1 MQNKIFLAL
10 GLVLS
15 MLPLSAQDVIIN
27 NTGDEIQAKV
37 LEITSS
43 EIKYKRYDNL
53 DGPTITIAKS
63 EVLLIKYENGTK
75 DVFQNQAD
83 GNSSTSVQAAK
94 EDLRMKGMRD
104 AERYYTGQN
113 SGAGWTAAATI
124 LTTPIIGLIPAA
136 AVSSAEPADRNLDY
150 PDAKLMENYEYSQ
163 AYKQQAHKIKK
174 KKVWT
179 SYGIGSGVWLLLILL
194 LW

>member
-1 MQNKIFLAL
+1 MKTKSILLFI
-10 GLVLS
+10 LS
-15 MLPLSAQDVIIN
+15 LSFSSISAQDVIIN

-75 DVFQNQAD
+75 EVFQNQAN
-83 GNSSTSVQAAK
+83 GNSSTSVQTAK

-124 LTTPIIGLIPAA
+124 LTTPVIGLIPAA
-136 AVSSAEPADRNLDY
+136 AVSSAEPSDRNLNY

-163 AYKQQAHKIKK
+163 AYKEQAHKTKK

-194 LW
+194 L

>member
-1 MQNKIFLAL
+1 MKTKSILLFI
-10 GLVLS
+10 LS
-15 MLPLSAQDVIIN
+15 LSFSSISAQDVIIN

-63 EVLLIKYENGTK
+63 EVLLIKYENGSK

-83 GNSSTSVQAAK
+83 GNSSTSIQTAK

-124 LTTPIIGLIPAA
+124 LTTPVIGLIPAA
-136 AVSSAEPADRNLDY
+136 AVSSAEPSDRNLNY

-163 AYKQQAHKIKK
+163 AYKEQAHKTKK

-194 LW
+194 L